1 MEFEASRAKAVD
13 KLNYFVE
20 NNLSE
25 YSKLRNFDFGPDDR
39 SNISCLSP
47 YITHGVINE
56 LEVIDKSL
64 KKFSF
69 AKNEKF
75 IQEVL
80 WRVYWKGWLELRPNV
95 WSDYLVELNNLRNE
109 FKSNQNYLN
118 AIEGKTN
125 IECFNQW
132 VKELKE
138 NNYLHNHTRM
148 WFASI
153 WIFTLEL
160 PWQLGAEFFMQH
172 LYDGDAASNTLGW
185 RWVAGVQTQGKHYL
199 ASEWN
204 IRKFTNNRFQ
214 NIQLNENAPP
224 IFSDKTY
231 SIGKKDF
238 LNFEILEDKI
248 LFLGNSNEIAESIA
262 CLKGKGPTDTMELV
276 YAQANALG
284 FDIGDVIANGSALN
298 EFRLMLI
305 RQGVDESVAQQ
316 LINEPWSVLQRS
328 PQQYS
333 IQVEKSGYLADLDA
347 LVIGQVLCEAGAG
360 RSVQESDI
368 DHGIGIEIHRSIGER
383 VESGDAIMTLD
394 GPFGIDI
401 HLIQRLKQAITISDY
416 QVKLGTRILETVTI
430 SDCPTT

>member
-25 YSKLRNFDFGPDDR
+25 YSKLRNFDFGPDNR

-185 RWVAGVQTQGKHYL
+185 RWVAGIQTQGKHYL

-204 IRKFTNNRFQ
+204 IKKFTNNRFQ
-214 NIQLNENAPP
+214 NIQLNENASP

-248 LFLGNSNEIAESIA
+248 LLIFENNMTFEFSDFKEHKFKKILLISNESNRNIKLSEKVLKFKANLLKDQKTRLIEKSIN
-262 CLKGKGPTDTMELV
+262 CETININDLKNITEKV
-276 YAQANALG
+276 YALYPTVSENLNFIQNNQLQNIKFLYRKLDQFSWQYCNKG
-284 FDIGDVIANGSALN
+284 FFNFKNYIPKIIANFN
-298 EFRLMLI
+298 
-305 RQGVDESVAQQ
+305 
-316 LINEPWSVLQRS
+316 
-328 PQQYS
+328 
-333 IQVEKSGYLADLDA
+333 
-347 LVIGQVLCEAGAG
+347 
-360 RSVQESDI
+360 
-368 DHGIGIEIHRSIGER
+368 
-383 VESGDAIMTLD
+383 
-394 GPFGIDI
+394 
-401 HLIQRLKQAITISDY
+401 
-416 QVKLGTRILETVTI
+416 
-430 SDCPTT
+430 